1 MDYDTVHTMALLEA
15 QREYMD
21 MNDEDAEFDIDE
33 EMAETETEAE
43 AEVQCEPQATASTQA
58 AKPQRKR
65 RKTSLVWKDFVL
77 VGVEED
83 RKERA
88 KCIHCDSK
96 LVVGKNHGTK
106 SYSVILAMGAAL
118 DPRIKIE
125 MLQAAYKKLDPSTSS
140 LKIKELKD
148 SLSALYKDYQKRS
161 QTSSSGVS
169 LTPTP
174 QEIVT
179 ESPLEDDYDNDFFE
193 LEKSIGGGVGNPKT
207 HLDIYLEEPRLNR
220 RANLDLDV
228 LSYWKENQH
237 RFGDLASMARD
248 ILSIP
253 ITTVAS
259 ESAFSIGSRVLTP
272 YQNHLLPKNVQALL
286 CTRNWLRGFAE
297 YTGAIEDLF
306 DENED
311 VGKKASNYGVESS
324 ASKD

>member
-58 AKPQRKR
+58 AKPQP
-65 RKTSLVWKDFVL
+65 
-77 VGVEED
+77 
-83 RKERA
+83 
-88 KCIHCDSK
+88 
-96 LVVGKNHGTK
+96 
-106 SYSVILAMGAAL
+106 L

-297 YTGAIEDLF
+297 YTG
-306 DENED
+306 
-311 VGKKASNYGVESS
+311 KA
-324 ASKD
+324 